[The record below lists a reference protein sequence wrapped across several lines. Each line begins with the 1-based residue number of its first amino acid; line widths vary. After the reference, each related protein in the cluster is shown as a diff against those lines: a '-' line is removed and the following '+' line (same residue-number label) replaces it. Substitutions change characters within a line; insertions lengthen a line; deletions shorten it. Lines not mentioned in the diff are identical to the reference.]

1 MASIALRCLSKA
13 RPSPIA
19 PTLLAPSALITTP
32 ISAAPFS
39 TAPTLLAQ
47 ATKKGQHIIKGKG
60 KKNYKKKATATKTKT
75 PGPGERK
82 AFRKRIQLSN
92 NNAIA
97 VTGLSDLTGESMSSD
112 EARGTVMGLPD
123 PVVDQLRTVEAFRPG
138 QSWGLFRRPHV
149 LLRSEAV
156 DLAKLMDKAK
166 RERKAL
172 KMVLSGGRVTG
183 KSTMLLTAMAHAF
196 LNKWVVIH
204 IPEGMFPSCY
214 TPFLHCV
221 CPAS

>member
-13 RPSPIA
+13 RPSPLA
-19 PTLLAPSALITTP
+19 PTLAPSALLSTP
-32 ISAAPFS
+32 ICAAPFS

-47 ATKKGQHIIKGKG
+47 ASKKGQHIIKGKG
-60 KKNYKKKATATKTKT
+60 KKNYKKKTSSTTKART

-97 VTGLSDLTGESMSSD
+97 VSGLGDLMGESMISD
-112 EARGTVMGLPD
+112 EARGTVMGIPD

-138 QSWGLFRRPHV
+138 QSWGLFRRPHI

-156 DLAKLMDKAK
+156 DLAKMMDKAK
-166 RERKAL
+166 RERKTL
-172 KMVLSGGRVTG
+172 KMVLNGGRVTG
-183 KSTMLLTAMAHAF
+183 KSTMLLSAMAHAF
-196 LNKWVVIH
+196 LNKWIVIH
-204 IPEGMFPSCY
+204 IPEGLSRSLIPPCLFPTS
-214 TPFLHCV
+214 
-221 CPAS
+221 